1 MLLKNI
7 DLLDEAFVYHQ
18 NCYVGIE
25 GKRID
30 YVGKQPPKKQYGRVY
45 DGTNKVL
52 LPGLVNAHSHA
63 SMTLLR
69 GYAENLKLQDWLH
82 QKIFPSKN

>member
-18 NCYVGIE
+18 NRYVGIE

-30 YVGKQPPKKQYGRVY
+30 YVGKQPPKSNMGAY
-45 DGTNKVL
+45 
-52 LPGLVNAHSHA
+52 
-63 SMTLLR
+63 MTER
-69 GYAENLKLQDWLH
+69 TKCCCPDWLTH
-82 QKIFPSKN
+82 IRMHR